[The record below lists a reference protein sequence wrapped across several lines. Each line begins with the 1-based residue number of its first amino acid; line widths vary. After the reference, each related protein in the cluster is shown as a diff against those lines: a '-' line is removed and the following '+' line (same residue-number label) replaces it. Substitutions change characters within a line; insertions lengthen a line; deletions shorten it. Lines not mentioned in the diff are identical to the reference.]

1 MKRMTP
7 AIAVF
12 VAFSLIVALTS
23 VLFLAE
29 VLLKVPFPA
38 FDLFD
43 FISRTLP
50 GDVVTFGIDTMV
62 DTITALNIGRTDTVA
77 KTAEQLMAVGA
88 FVSVGF
94 VSGVVYLLAT
104 KSLLKNPV
112 TYKRDTL
119 LSGVIFGLAFGIPMI
134 AISSDINSSAT
145 ASSSLST
152 LWMLVAFS
160 GWGLAHG
167 FVLRRFGIESSEEV
181 QAQDASAHAL
191 NRRQFLVQ
199 LGASTATI
207 TVAGTGLA
215 SILNSRLT
223 EEGTSEVIEVA
234 KSAEELL
241 ASKPNADAEVIPVS
255 GTRPEYTPLE
265 DHYRIDISSGRPPN
279 INAAEYK
286 LKIGGL
292 VDNPLEL
299 ALDEIQNNYE
309 PMNQFITMSCI
320 SNRLGGDLISTT
332 LWTGISMQRILELV
346 QPQENA
352 THIKILGA
360 DGFDEIV
367 ALDIIREDERVMLT
381 YAWDNQPLLAKHG
394 FPLRIH
400 IPDRFGMKQPK
411 WITEMEFIPEWEE
424 GYWVRRGWSADAIA
438 VTTSVIDTVAVD
450 SPIADGEQQFIPI
463 GGMAWAGARG
473 ISKVEVQINEGEW
486 NEALL
491 RTPLSDKAWV
501 IWRYDWPFEAG
512 NHNIHVRCYDGDGNM
527 QIESSRGVR
536 PDGAT
541 GIHEETAS
549 IEV

>member
-1 MKRMTP
+1 MRHMTP
-7 AIAVF
+7 AIAIL
-12 VAFSLIVALTS
+12 VAFALIVALTS

-29 VLLKVPFPA
+29 VLLNVPFPA

-43 FISRTLP
+43 FISRNLP

-62 DTITALNIGRTDTVA
+62 DTITALNIGRTDSTA

-88 FVSVGF
+88 FVTVGL
-94 VSGVVYLLAT
+94 VSGVVYLLVT
-104 KSLLKNPV
+104 KSLLKSV
-112 TYKRDTL
+112 ASFKRDSL
-119 LSGVIFGLAFGIPMI
+119 ISGVIFGLSFGLPMI
-134 AISSDINSSAT
+134 DISNNINSSAT
-145 ASSSLST
+145 AGGGLSMI
-152 LWMLVAFS
+152 WMLGAFT

-167 FVLRRFGIESSEEV
+167 FVLRRFGAEPQEQV
-181 QAQDASAHAL
+181 ASTHAL

-199 LGASTATI
+199 LGVSTATI
-207 TVAGTGLA
+207 TIAGTGLA

-223 EEGTSEVIEVA
+223 EEATTKGIEGV

-241 ASKPNADAEVIPVS
+241 ASFPNADGEVIPVA

-292 VDNPLEL
+292 VDNPVDLS
-299 ALDEIQNNYE
+299 LDEIKDDYE

-352 THIKILGA
+352 THIKIFGA
-360 DGFDEIV
+360 DGFDEVI
-367 ALDIIREDERVMLT
+367 ALNMIREDERVMLT

-450 SPIADGEQQFIPI
+450 SPLIEGDQQFIPI
-463 GGMAWAGARG
+463 GGVAWAGARG
-473 ISKVEVQINEGEW
+473 ISKVEVQIDDGEW
-486 NEALL
+486 NEAQL
-491 RTPLSDKAWV
+491 RNPLSDKSWA

-512 NHNIHVRCYDGDGNM
+512 NRRIHVRCYDGAGNM

-541 GIHEETAS
+541 GIHEKTAS
-549 IEV
+549 IET